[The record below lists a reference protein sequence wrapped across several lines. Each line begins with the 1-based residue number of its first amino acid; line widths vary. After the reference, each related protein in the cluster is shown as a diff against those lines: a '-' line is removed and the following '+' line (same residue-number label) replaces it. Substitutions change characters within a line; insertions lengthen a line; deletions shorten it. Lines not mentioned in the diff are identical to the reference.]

1 MMVFVG
7 FLYLFGSKRMP
18 KLNLRE
24 PTFFFLTHCGRPTR
38 HSDCIIQLATPV
50 STRGSRPSGLLTTN
64 CEEKRGEGRRVH
76 FTNPH
81 VNKTSVYKGSKIL
94 RAAWIQRVNIF
105 FTMNT
110 DEEPIANTADNKGKE
125 SKVVREANPGITGQD
140 SRSRCY
146 RL

>member
-1 MMVFVG
+1 
-7 FLYLFGSKRMP
+7 
-18 KLNLRE
+18 
-24 PTFFFLTHCGRPTR
+24 
-38 HSDCIIQLATPV
+38 DCIIQLATPV
-50 STRGSRPSGLLTTN
+50 STRGSRPSGLSTTN

-125 SKVVREANPGITGQD
+125 SKMVREAKPGITGQD